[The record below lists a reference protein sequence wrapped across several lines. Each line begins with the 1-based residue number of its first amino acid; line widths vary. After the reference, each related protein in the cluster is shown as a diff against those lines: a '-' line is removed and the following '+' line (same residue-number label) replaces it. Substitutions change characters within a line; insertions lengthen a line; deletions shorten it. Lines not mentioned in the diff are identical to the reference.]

1 MLSRQMIKTSKGSP
15 PSDSFFPVDP
25 PQPNPHILPP
35 AGMARL
41 SSLET
46 APGNPEQALG
56 SGLQVWLPSWR
67 QTRAAPTPRVGATLL
82 PPGSS
87 GQEDTAASPH
97 SHSRAQK
104 ALFLSGRPGPATS
117 SEPSMRS
124 PPETNLQPRW
134 APDCSPGEPAL
145 RPATALCSWK
155 VERRACV
162 QSKCYFPGAFWG
174 EGE

>member
-15 PSDSFFPVDP
+15 PSDTFFPADP
-25 PQPNPHILPP
+25 RQPNRRILPP
-35 AGMARL
+35 EGTARL
-41 SSLET
+41 ASLET

-56 SGLQVWLPSWR
+56 SGLQVWLPTGR
-67 QTRAAPTPRVGATLL
+67 QMGGGGTRRAPRVGATLL

-104 ALFLSGRPGPATS
+104 TLFLSGRPGPATS

-145 RPATALCSWK
+145 
-155 VERRACV
+155 
-162 QSKCYFPGAFWG
+162 
-174 EGE
+174 

>member
-15 PSDSFFPVDP
+15 PSDTFFPVDP
-25 PQPNPHILPP
+25 AQPNQRILPP
-35 AGMARL
+35 EGMARL

-56 SGLQVWLPSWR
+56 SGLQVWLPTGR
-67 QTRAAPTPRVGATLL
+67 QTRRGGPGGGGGAPRVGATLL

-87 GQEDTAASPH
+87 GLEDTAASPH

-104 ALFLSGRPGPATS
+104 TLFLSGTPGPATS

-145 RPATALCSWK
+145 
-155 VERRACV
+155 
-162 QSKCYFPGAFWG
+162 
-174 EGE
+174 